1 MAKSMFRSRKADF
14 NVMVAVLGTVIVMLV
29 LLALGYQIYMK
40 SDDVGD
46 DEKCRLSFFANAGL
60 AKAKAESGGFFSD
73 SVAYEC
79 PRKFMKIKLNDVK
92 KYGKINDDKV
102 KTILANEMK
111 RCWSMTGAGKL
122 DPARGGAWDLKEKYC
137 LVCTEIVFD
146 EKLLKKAAEQNP
158 EYKLLGFQ
166 YWAAA
171 HILPGQESTLYEYLK
186 NERPTPDLLAQLKA
200 SENNPDMM
208 FNIFQKYVVV
218 WRFEIYESGF
228 WTTFTTIAG
237 VAGAAVGAII
247 LFPITGVAAT
257 VIGAAALIGGVIS
270 FGVGVSSTEVPD
282 IPSWIPEWAR
292 KPGASVG
299 LGVHRTGEA
308 DVYQEVFITPEDTLS
323 TQFNFDS
330 GKKDFCTQMLN

>member
-29 LLALGYQIYMK
+29 LLVLGYQIYMK

-60 AKAKAESGGFFSD
+60 ARAKAESGGIFSEK
-73 SVAYEC
+73 VAYEC
-79 PRKFMKIKLNDVK
+79 PRKFMKVKLNDVK
-92 KYGKINDDKV
+92 KYGKINDDKM
-102 KTILANEMK
+102 KTLLANEMK
-111 RCWSMTGAGKL
+111 RCWSMTGGGKF
-122 DPARGGAWDLKEKYC
+122 DTARGGSWDLKEKYC

-146 EKLLKKAAEQNP
+146 EKLLKKAVDQKYEL
-158 EYKLLGFQ
+158 KGFQ

-200 SENNPDMM
+200 SEDNPDMM

-218 WRFEIYESGF
+218 WRFEIYETGWAS
-228 WTTFTTIAG
+228 TFTTIAG
-237 VAGAAVGAII
+237 VVGATVGAII

-270 FGVGVSSTEVPD
+270 FGVGVSSEEIPDWVPA
-282 IPSWIPEWAR
+282 WAL

-299 LGVHRTGEA
+299 FGIHRKGEA

-330 GKKDFCTQMLN
+330 GKKDFCTIILN